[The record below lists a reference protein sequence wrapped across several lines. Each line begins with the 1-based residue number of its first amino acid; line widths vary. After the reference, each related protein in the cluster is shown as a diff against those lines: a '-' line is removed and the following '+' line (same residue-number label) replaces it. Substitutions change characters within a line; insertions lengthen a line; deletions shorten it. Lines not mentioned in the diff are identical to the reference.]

1 MEKEKVKMRER
12 GEGGEREGRGRGER
26 GEGGEWEGSGR
37 GVGGEWE
44 GSGRGV
50 GGERRGE
57 RERESRG
64 KESDFT
70 ANLIFSKRKSISS
83 STAKTPLRGHCEQQ
97 SLWEE

>member
-1 MEKEKVKMRER
+1 MVSTGHIDTIKRLHQKLLEMEKEKVKMREGR
-12 GEGGEREGRGRGER
+12 REGGEWEGRGRGE
-26 GEGGEWEGSGR
+26 
-37 GVGGEWE
+37 
-44 GSGRGV
+44 
-50 GGERRGE
+50 ERE